1 MFSKDKKDGAGKRK
15 AAPPT
20 IISAD
25 LRVNGNVTSD
35 GEIQIDS
42 IVDGDV
48 RSNKLSVGQ
57 SGRIKGAVTA
67 EKMLVRGRVIGEI
80 RARVITLASTARV
93 KGDALHETLTIE
105 PGAQLEG
112 HCRPMETV
120 KQIEGA
126 AQPGEGGIN
135 LVVSDGTISR

>member
-1 MFSKDKKDGAGKRK
+1 MNTRLLATLFVAFGLLFAACNKDDE
-15 AAPPT
+15 
-20 IISAD
+20 
-25 LRVNGNVTSD
+25 GNTTPDPVDESVVRVTSNITAD
-35 GEIQIDS
+35 ATWTADKVYVLGGRIS
-42 IVDGDV
+42 VVDGV
-48 RSNKLSVGQ
+48 
-57 SGRIKGAVTA
+57 
-67 EKMLVRGRVIGEI
+67 
-80 RARVITLASTARV
+80 
-93 KGDALHETLTIE
+93 TLTIE